1 MFKFT
6 NLKPSTLM
14 LQRVAPTYLRVAAFL
29 FAGVAVWFSVL
40 MSTGHAADTPAA
52 TSVKPWH
59 QLGRTPTAAEIKAWD
74 IDVTPDF
81 KGLPAGSGTVDQGID
96 IWEAKCA
103 SCHGVFGESNEVFTP
118 LIGGT
123 TQQDMESGHVA
134 GLASGSHP
142 YRTTMMRLSQ
152 ISTLWDYINR
162 AMPWNA
168 PKSLTAD
175 EVYAVIA
182 YMLNTADVVD
192 DDFEFSNENIAEVQ
206 AKLPNRNGMKK
217 FEPLWRVDGK
227 ADVQGDACMT
237 NCEASATVNS
247 SIPDY
252 ARNDHGNLAEQNRL
266 IGFVRGT
273 DTTRPAPATLAE
285 SKQMAHSV
293 NSVPVTAQPSSPAS
307 AESSP
312 ARVLAQS
319 SGCLACHGVDKA
331 IVGPALTDV
340 AKRYRDEKSAIADL
354 SDKVR
359 NGASG
364 TWGAIPMPANPHID
378 QAQAESLIKWILTL

>member
-1 MFKFT
+1 MFRFT
-6 NLKPSTLM
+6 DLKHLILM
-14 LQRVAPTYLRVAAFL
+14 LGRRARQHLPVPAVAFT
-29 FAGVAVWFSVL
+29 GVAIWFVIAGTTSY
-40 MSTGHAADTPAA
+40 AADAPSAV
-52 TSVKPWH
+52 SDKPWH

-81 KGLPAGSGTVDQGID
+81 KGLPAGRGTVDQGMD

-123 TQQDMESGHVA
+123 TKQDIESGHVE
-134 GLASGSHP
+134 GLASGGHP

-152 ISTLWDYINR
+152 ISTLWDYVNR

-168 PKSLTAD
+168 PKSLTAN

-182 YMLNTADVVD
+182 YMLNMADVVD
-192 DDFEFSNENIAEVQ
+192 DDFEFSNENIADVQ
-206 AKLPNRNGMKK
+206 AKLPNRNGMAK
-217 FEPLWRVDGK
+217 FEPLWRVDGIP
-227 ADVQGDACMT
+227 DVQGDACMT
-237 NCEASATVNS
+237 NCETSTTVKS

-252 ARNDHGNLAEQNRL
+252 ARNAHGNLAEQNRL
-266 IGFVRGT
+266 IGFVRGA
-273 DTTRPAPATLAE
+273 DTTRPAPGSLAE
-285 SKQMAHSV
+285 ARQVADSKR
-293 NSVPVTAQPSSPAS
+293 PVAAPPANPTTAEPSPAKT
-307 AESSP
+307 
-312 ARVLAQS
+312 LAQS
-319 SGCLACHGVDKA
+319 SGCLACHGLNKA
-331 IVGPALTDV
+331 IVGPALADV
-340 AKRYRDEKSAIADL
+340 AKRYRDKKSALSDL

-378 QAQAESLIKWILTL
+378 KAQAETLIKWILTL